1 MYKRLRD
8 KVTEFIN
15 SEEGKVGV
23 KTSLSL
29 GLVGGGLLLMQTM
42 FPSTAKANFACLN
55 NSECADDEVCEFWC
69 EKVSGVCEGDWHSE
83 CVSA

>member
-1 MYKRLRD
+1 MFNRLCG
-8 KVTEFIN
+8 KITEFIN

-29 GLVGGGLLLMQTM
+29 GLVGGGLLLMQTV
-42 FPSTAKANFACLN
+42 FPSVAKADFKCWTNDD
-55 NSECADDEVCEFWC
+55 CAEDEICKFFC
-69 EKVSGVCEGDWHSE
+69 KKVSGVCTGNWYSE